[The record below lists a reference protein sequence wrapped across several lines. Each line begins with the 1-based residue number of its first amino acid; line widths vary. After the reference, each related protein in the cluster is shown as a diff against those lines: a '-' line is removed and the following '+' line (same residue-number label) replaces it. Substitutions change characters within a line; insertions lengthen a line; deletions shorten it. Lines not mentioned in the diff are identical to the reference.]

1 MKIVL
6 KIVFSVSSH
15 QKSSRCTNRRGLT
28 PKTDGDRRERNRP
41 IQKLSAA
48 LQNLSAALQKLSAAL
63 QKLSTALQKLSTA
76 LQNVSLAL
84 QKLSTGLQKVFVN
97 STPCRVKISLSSD
110 WSKSRYE
117 TYPIEFHGSKTSI
130 LHP

>member
-6 KIVFSVSSH
+6 IIVFSVSSY
-15 QKSSRCTNRRGLT
+15 QNNSRRTNHRGLT

-63 QKLSTALQKLSTA
+63 QKVSAA
-76 LQNVSLAL
+76 LQNVSAAL
-84 QKLSTGLQKVFVN
+84 QKVSTGLQKLFVN
-97 STPCRVKISLSSD
+97 STFCKAKNSLSSD

-117 TYPIEFHGSKTSI
+117 TYPIKFHGSKTSI
-130 LHP
+130 LHL